1 MNDVNITLQ
10 EEFIKLRLHS
20 IRKSKGLTQ
29 SELANKT
36 GLSVATISNIES
48 NCNCNL
54 NSLIHYVDALGYDI
68 NIDKKVEKDDS
79 EGSNQDV
86 PDGGTE

>member
-54 NSLIHYVDALGYDI
+54 NSLIRYVDALGYDI
-68 NIDKKVEKDDS
+68 NIDKRVEKDDS
-79 EGSNQDV
+79 EGSDKDV
-86 PDGGTE
+86 LDGGTE